1 VQAGGIPIIIGGRGA
16 RRTPALT
23 AQYAA
28 EFNMPFVDVDA
39 FTAQCANVRRACEAI
54 GREPSSMVWS
64 VALVVC
70 VGADEAEFARRAA
83 AIGREPDEL
92 RRNGVAGLPHEA
104 AETVARW
111 RAAGADRVYLQV
123 LDLADLEHLDQVAAM
138 LPA

>member
-1 VQAGGIPIIIGGRGA
+1 MG
-16 RRTPALT
+16 L
-23 AQYAA
+23 
-28 EFNMPFVDVDA
+28 
-39 FTAQCANVRRACEAI
+39 
-54 GREPSSMVWS
+54 MVWS